1 MTKTPTLIL
10 LAALAVPAAA
20 EPVLKC
26 PEISPRARS
35 LKVMRMQ
42 PLRRGKSW
50 LPGQAGSVNS
60 VSCDMYGMKTAE
72 AEYDG
77 KNLVLKQAYE
87 YRDAEATKAFCAGLK
102 SEEKLTTTFSE
113 EARSSLDEFC
123 RRNKKNDF
131 SMVLVYDD
139 SPSRGKESARRPIR
153 SVFRIF
159 GKRGFV
165 SEEDSFDPFMTLES
179 AALYS
184 YDKGNN
190 LTQLTV
196 NDMDGRQLRRETFT
210 WNKPTASKTHS
221 VYGETNQLQR
231 KTVTELRED
240 GTVRRVVRT
249 DYDSGEQP
257 VTRSETYCDARGV
270 PEKELVYDA
279 DEADP
284 KFEYTYEHKLDAKGN
299 WTEERRT
306 RVTIFNGKRMP
317 DSSGPPEITEREI
330 LYY

>member
-1 MTKTPTLIL
+1 MTKTSTLIL
-10 LAALAVPAAA
+10 IAALAAPAAA
-20 EPVLKC
+20 EPALKC
-26 PEISPRARS
+26 PDLKPRARS

-42 PLRRGKSW
+42 PLRRGKNW
-50 LPGQAGSVNS
+50 LAGSAGSINS
-60 VSCDMYGMKTAE
+60 VSCDMYGMKTGE

-87 YRDAEATKAFCAGLK
+87 YRDTEATKAFCAGLK

-113 EARSSLDEFC
+113 EARSSLDDFC
-123 RRNKKNDF
+123 RRNKKKDF

-139 SPSRGKESARRPIR
+139 SPSRGKETTRKPIR
-153 SVFRIF
+153 SIFRIF
-159 GKRGFV
+159 DKRGFV
-165 SEEDSFDPFMTLES
+165 AEEHSFDPFMTLES
-179 AALYS
+179 VTLYT

-190 LTQLTV
+190 LTQLAV
-196 NDMDGRQLRRETFT
+196 NDMDGRQLRRETYS
-210 WNKPTASKTHS
+210 WNKPTASRTHS
-221 VYGETNQLQR
+221 VFGETNQLQR

-240 GTVRRVVRT
+240 GTVRRIVRT

-257 VTRSETYCDARGV
+257 VTRSETYCDAKGA

-284 KFEYTYEHKLDAKGN
+284 KYEYDYSHKLDDKGN

-306 RVTIFNGKRMP
+306 RVTVFNGKRMP
-317 DSSGPPEITEREI
+317 DSSGPPEITEREL